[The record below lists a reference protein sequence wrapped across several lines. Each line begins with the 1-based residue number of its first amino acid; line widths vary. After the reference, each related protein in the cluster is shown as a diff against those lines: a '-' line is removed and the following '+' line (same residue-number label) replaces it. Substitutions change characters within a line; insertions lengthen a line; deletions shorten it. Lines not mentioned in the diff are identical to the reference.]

1 MNWDKSNLLQDM
13 VVFTLHPK
21 FIHDLQ
27 LEIWVFLVL
36 TQEHDDLEIS
46 YVSLE
51 HYYVNGEKE
60 HHEFLGNDVDD
71 PPYEFSR
78 FLVA

>member
-1 MNWDKSNLLQDM
+1 M
-13 VVFTLHPK
+13 
-21 FIHDLQ
+21 
-27 LEIWVFLVL
+27 L